1 MHAQRGIRTHL
12 CRAGAAPPGRGA
24 VWAQHDGAKPGLA
37 PDTDPGGPAA
47 TRAGVCTA
55 GSLARHAAGT
65 APPGRETVRAP
76 HDGSKPGLAPSG
88 GAAATGLNGAQ
99 VAHAAPE
106 KRGGGAAA
114 TGPNGAQ
121 VARTALE
128 WGGGGAAATGF
139 NGAQVAR
146 ATP

>member
-1 MHAQRGIRTHL
+1 M
-12 CRAGAAPPGRGA
+12 
-24 VWAQHDGAKPGLA
+24 
-37 PDTDPGGPAA
+37 
-47 TRAGVCTA
+47 
-55 GSLARHAAGT
+55 
-65 APPGRETVRAP
+65 RAP

-128 WGGGGAAATGF
+128 WGGGGGAAATGF
-139 NGAQVAR
+139 NGGFIGHRDEREKQPTESTRGERWRSTSAGEG
-146 ATP
+146 

>member
-1 MHAQRGIRTHL
+1 M
-12 CRAGAAPPGRGA
+12 
-24 VWAQHDGAKPGLA
+24 
-37 PDTDPGGPAA
+37 
-47 TRAGVCTA
+47 
-55 GSLARHAAGT
+55 
-65 APPGRETVRAP
+65 RAP

-139 NGAQVAR
+139 NGGFIGHRDEREEQPAEGMRGVRWRFAP
-146 ATP
+146 AGGG